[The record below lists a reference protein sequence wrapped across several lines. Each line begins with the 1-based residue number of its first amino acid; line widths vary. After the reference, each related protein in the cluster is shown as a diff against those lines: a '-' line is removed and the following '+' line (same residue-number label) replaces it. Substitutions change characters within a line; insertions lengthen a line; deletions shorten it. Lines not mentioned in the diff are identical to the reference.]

1 MSLVGVLVRCHSRRI
16 PLPFVEL
23 LWARGL
29 VTTAAPRIGVLA
41 PPPPSNPRGGVLL
54 ASTVVPPLV
63 DQHVFRHQQR
73 RWKHNK
79 GAKLGQHL
87 QTLDDMAHRTE
98 HQAAQERRKKEKDR
112 RAPKKEG
119 KEQPAG
125 AAPETTE
132 EEPNED
138 VEEEEEQDEMIL
150 PDPQQVE
157 QKMQKHV
164 MRFKDYL
171 KGVRGGEPT
180 PELLDDIAV
189 TDAYGKG
196 TGVTSLKSLAQ
207 VVVPSPTLAVATC
220 FDPATAKAV
229 ANAIRLALGAD
240 FTNPQVEDGVVRV
253 PLPRVSLESRQST
266 VRGVHQRAEQFR
278 KRVNQTRNKAI
289 AVTKQGM
296 AGRLDHVSKDD
307 AFRIHEA
314 IEKAKDAALLE
325 INALADKKADDI
337 LKL

>member
-1 MSLVGVLVRCHSRRI
+1 MGQQ
-16 PLPFVEL
+16 
-23 LWARGL
+23 
-29 VTTAAPRIGVLA
+29 
-41 PPPPSNPRGGVLL
+41 
-54 ASTVVPPLV
+54 
-63 DQHVFRHQQR
+63 QHVVHQR

-87 QTLDDMAHRTE
+87 QNLDEMAHRTE
-98 HQAAQERRKKEKDR
+98 HQAAKERHQKEKDR
-112 RAPKKEG
+112 RSPHKKGQGDNNNNNNNNNKTTDE
-119 KEQPAG
+119 E
-125 AAPETTE
+125 TE
-132 EEPNED
+132 EPP
-138 VEEEEEQDEMIL
+138 EEEEEELDQTIL

-157 QKMQKHV
+157 QKLQKHV
-164 MRFKDYL
+164 IRFKDYL

-180 PELLDDIAV
+180 PELLDEISV

-196 TGVTSLKSLAQ
+196 TGVTSLKALAQ

-229 ANAIRLALGAD
+229 ANAIRLALGAE

-253 PLPRVSLESRQST
+253 PLPRVSMESRQST

-337 LKL
+337 LNL

>member
-1 MSLVGVLVRCHSRRI
+1 
-16 PLPFVEL
+16 VE
-23 LWARGL
+23 
-29 VTTAAPRIGVLA
+29 
-41 PPPPSNPRGGVLL
+41 
-54 ASTVVPPLV
+54 
-63 DQHVFRHQQR
+63 DQHVRQQR

-87 QTLDDMAHRTE
+87 QTLDELAHRTE
-98 HQAAQERRKKEKDR
+98 HQAAQERHKKEKER
-112 RAPKKEG
+112 RAQHHKKEG
-119 KEQPAG
+119 KEPAS
-125 AAPETTE
+125 AETE
-132 EEPNED
+132 EEPHEQ
-138 VEEEEEQDEMIL
+138 EEEELDETIL

-164 MRFKDYL
+164 IRFKDYL
-171 KGVRGGEPT
+171 KGIRGGEPT
-180 PELLDDIAV
+180 PELLDEIAV

-196 TGVTSLKSLAQ
+196 TGVTSLKALAQ

-229 ANAIRLALGAD
+229 ANAIRIALGAD
-240 FTNPQVEDGVVRV
+240 FTNPQIEDGVVHV

-266 VRGVHQRAEQFR
+266 VRTVHQRAEQFR

-289 AVTKQGM
+289 TVTKQGM
-296 AGRLDHVSKDD
+296 AGRLEHVSKDD

-325 INALADKKADDI
+325 INAMADKKADDI